1 MNQLAKEL
9 NDVIFG
15 SIAHTLLSDF
25 GRRLYFPKGIVAQSA
40 EAKQKAHTY
49 NATVG
54 MAISHGQAIELD
66 SLKKLIPDL
75 KPAEAV
81 TYAPTGGDPAL
92 VKIWKED
99 IVKKNPDVDPSKI
112 STPVVTAGLT
122 NGIALLMEMF
132 VDEGQSVVVPDM
144 FWGNYRLM
152 IEERQRGTIA
162 AFPFYTEDKGLNI
175 RGFVETIK
183 KSAVNKK
190 AVVIVN
196 FPNNPTGY
204 SPSKNEAEALRDALV
219 SVADEGYKL
228 LVVTDDAYFGL
239 FFEETTYKHSLFN
252 ELYNAHENILAVK
265 VDGMT
270 KEHFVWGFRIGFVTF
285 GSKGMGTEAY
295 KVLETKL
302 SAAIRA
308 SISNCSR
315 PAQSLLLKAMQDP
328 DYNNEKAAYEAEIK
342 ERYLKIKSILAKH
355 EDDPVLDPLSF
366 NSGYFMSYKMK
377 RGSAEAL
384 RKKLLDE
391 EGIGTI
397 SIQDKFL
404 RVAFSSVDI
413 ENIED
418 LYEKIYK
425 AAAEL

>member
-1 MNQLAKEL
+1 MNKLATEL
-9 NDVIFG
+9 NDVISGGTAFE
-15 SIAHTLLSDF
+15 LLSDF
-25 GRRLYFPKGIVAQSA
+25 GRRMYFPKGIVLQSA
-40 EAKQKAHTY
+40 EAKQKANNY

-54 MAISHGQAIELD
+54 MAISKGQAIELN
-66 SLKKLIPDL
+66 SLKKLIPEL

-92 VKIWKED
+92 VKLWKKD
-99 IVKKNPDVDPSKI
+99 IVKKNPAVDPSKI
-112 STPVVTAGLT
+112 STPIVTSGLT
-122 NGIALLMEMF
+122 HGISLLMELF
-132 VDEGQSVVVPDM
+132 VDEGNSVVVPDM

-152 IEERQRGTIA
+152 IEERQKASIA
-162 AFPFYTEDKGLNI
+162 AFPFYTESKGLNVD
-175 RGFVETIK
+175 GFIETIK
-183 KSAVNKK
+183 KTAVNKK

-204 SPSKNEAEALRDALV
+204 SPTKTEAAALKEALVA
-219 SVADEGYKL
+219 VADEGYKL

-239 FFEETTYKHSLFN
+239 FFEEDTYKHSLFN
-252 ELYNAHENILAVK
+252 ELYDAHENILAAK
-265 VDGMT
+265 VDGTT
-270 KEHFVWGFRIGFVTF
+270 KEHFVWGFRVGFVTF
-285 GSKGMGTEAY
+285 GSKGMSEEAY

-315 PAQSLLLKAMQDP
+315 PAQSLLQKAMQDP
-328 DYNNEKAAYEAEIK
+328 NYNSEKEAYEVEIK
-342 ERYLKIKSILAKH
+342 ERYLKIKEILAEH
-355 EDDPVLDPLSF
+355 EDDPVLDPLGF

-377 RGSAEAL
+377 KGSSEAL

-404 RVAFSSVDI
+404 RVAFSSVDL

-418 LYEKIYK
+418 LYAKIYK
-425 AAAEL
+425 AASEL